1 MSQHWYEVK
10 SNQGI
15 VQVMLGWDPPLQWF
29 HMCIDYDIN
38 AAEDPL
44 YTNLAE
50 PDPYYVTPEY
60 LQFVLERFE
69 ITDIVI
75 KPDTSGLYEELL
87 MDQLRPILSCQQQ
100 TCWHNR
106 HLTVMSDTS
115 GTNVRLV

>member
-15 VQVMLGWDPPLQWF
+15 VQVMLGWAPPLQWF

-87 MDQLRPILSCQQQ
+87 MDQLLDR
-100 TCWHNR
+100 
-106 HLTVMSDTS
+106 
-115 GTNVRLV
+115 